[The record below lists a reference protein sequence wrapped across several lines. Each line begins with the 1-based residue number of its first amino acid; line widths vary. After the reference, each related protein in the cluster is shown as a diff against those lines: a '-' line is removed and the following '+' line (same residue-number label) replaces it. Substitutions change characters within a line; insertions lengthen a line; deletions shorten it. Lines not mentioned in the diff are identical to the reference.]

1 MDFGKGL
8 KAFST
13 VEVNCDPG
21 AIGLFRVLALSL
33 GHFFH
38 FVRRALR
45 QVFQAILFL
54 PVTAWVTNGSKTVYL
69 HSREYTSI
77 SNLGK
82 IHLLSVVSLL

>member
-21 AIGLFRVLALSL
+21 AIGLFRVPALSL

-38 FVRRALR
+38 FVRKALR

-54 PVTAWVTNGSKTVYL
+54 PVTA
-69 HSREYTSI
+69 
-77 SNLGK
+77 
-82 IHLLSVVSLL
+82 